1 MNTFDFLDS
10 IDDRITAHV
19 AKFQE
24 FTGEDL
30 GLDSRAAYRVYVD
43 ADHTCIAVDKRNDR
57 TLQYYGGF
65 EYVDKD
71 FRREM
76 GNWVFYSAEDHL
88 VASALANLEE
98 EKESPFVEADDDNAL
113 QEDF

>member
-1 MNTFDFLDS
+1 MTTFEFLDT
-10 IDDRITAHV
+10 IDDRVTAYV
-19 AKFQE
+19 AKMTE
-24 FTGEDL
+24 VIGEDL
-30 GLDSRAAYRVYVD
+30 GLDSRAAYRLYVD
-43 ADHTCIAVDKRNDR
+43 ETCIAVDKRNDR

-76 GNWVFYSAEDHL
+76 GNWVFYSAEDDR
-88 VASALANLEE
+88 VASALEFLE